1 MQRVNPAKILLYPSR
16 THHPHIQLF
25 QVCLIGL
32 GFSGPRQLRL
42 AGAYLFRNLLVK
54 ISQVESSWRSAKQ
67 CYQDCFW
74 LSSSRKSA
82 RRSLI
87 VKPQAPVANF
97 SLLEK

>member
-1 MQRVNPAKILLYPSR
+1 
-16 THHPHIQLF
+16 
-25 QVCLIGL
+25 
-32 GFSGPRQLRL
+32 
-42 AGAYLFRNLLVK
+42 NLLVK

-67 CYQDCFW
+67 CYQNCFW